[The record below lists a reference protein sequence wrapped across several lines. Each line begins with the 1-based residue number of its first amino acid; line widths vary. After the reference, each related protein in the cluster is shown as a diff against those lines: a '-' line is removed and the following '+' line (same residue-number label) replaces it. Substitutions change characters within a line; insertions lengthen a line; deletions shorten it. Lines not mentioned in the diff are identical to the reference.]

1 MTEPTP
7 QAPRLAAPELAAV
20 EVHGMTRAAFVMR
33 GALALGAGA
42 GTAAVGPF
50 VARALAQGETADA
63 AVLDFALTLELLEA
77 EFYRRALKEV
87 RGLSD
92 EVRRVTV
99 VLRDHEEEHAEV
111 ISKTLRQLA
120 VRPSDPPQ
128 LDFGGAFR
136 SERSYLALS
145 QTLED
150 TGVAAYNGAAPDI
163 VSRRV
168 LAAAGAIVQV
178 EARHAA
184 VIRSLR
190 GEEITPGAFDK
201 AATMDA
207 IQSRVDPYLR

>member
-1 MTEPTP
+1 MGV
-7 QAPRLAAPELAAV
+7 R
-20 EVHGMTRAAFVMR
+20 VHGMTRAAFVMR

-42 GTAAVGPF
+42 GMAAVGPF
-50 VARALAQGETADA
+50 VTRALAQGENADA
-63 AVLDFALTLELLEA
+63 TVLDFALTLELLEA
-77 EFYRRALKEV
+77 TFYRRALEEV
-87 RGLSD
+87 PDLSD

-99 VLRDHEEEHAEV
+99 ELRDHEEAHVEV

-120 VRPSDPPQ
+120 VRPSAVPQ
-128 LDFGGAFR
+128 LDFGDAFR

-145 QTLED
+145 QTLEE

-163 VSRRV
+163 VSRRI

-190 GEEITPGAFDK
+190 GEDIDPGAFDK
-201 AATMDA
+201 PADMAAT
-207 IQSRVDPYLR
+207 QSRVDPYVR